1 MDVHLLL
8 VRLQGLCLQWALFPI
23 ELLLCSLLSHE
34 CLGALPDQVGQLY
47 WLLDSL
53 VVTLGGDLHDLL
65 LL

>member
-8 VRLQGLCLQWALFPI
+8 VRLQSLCLQWALFPI

-53 VVTLGGDLHDLL
+53 VVALGGDLHDLL